1 MQSPYRSSWQNS
13 SFWKMGVDKAVC
25 QEYDS
30 TNDDKEKA
38 EMESSTCPERFR
50 ERMDGENPRRN
61 GMKAAP
67 EL

>member
-1 MQSPYRSSWQNS
+1 
-13 SFWKMGVDKAVC
+13 MGVDKAVC